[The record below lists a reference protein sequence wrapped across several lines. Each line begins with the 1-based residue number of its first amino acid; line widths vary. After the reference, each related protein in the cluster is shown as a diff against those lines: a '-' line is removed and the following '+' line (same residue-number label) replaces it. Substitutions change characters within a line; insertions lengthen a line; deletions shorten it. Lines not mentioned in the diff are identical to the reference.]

1 MQLFKHKRAKK
12 INGKTLK
19 SKWFIA
25 YALEA
30 CRKAMAGFQML
41 RRLIGWIVFEVQ
53 YLSFI
58 YIFIINA
65 IILPTNDEIFM
76 NSCKLIFVNVK

>member
-1 MQLFKHKRAKK
+1 
-12 INGKTLK
+12 
-19 SKWFIA
+19 
-25 YALEA
+25 
-30 CRKAMAGFQML
+30 ML

-58 YIFIINA
+58 YVFIINV

-76 NSCKLIFVNVK
+76 NSCKLIFVNVKSNHHQINVKNVLKYKRFVKKE